1 MKALITVVVA
11 LALLAAPACSFPEP
25 TRPTAPSS
33 GALPPPEGAAAP
45 VPEAAGESGGA
56 GATES
61 AAAGSSGVVIE
72 TIEPD
77 PSVAAEPTA
86 ITIPEGSGWTH
97 PEVPLTTQQEDI
109 EACFRFASAQVARE
123 SLIDEDRYDSSAD
136 RDVYNLWGEPTLT
149 QRVDYY
155 SERRRRGALF
165 DSCMQSKGYIKN

>member
-45 VPEAAGESGGA
+45 VPESAGTAAA
-56 GATES
+56 ES
-61 AAAGSSGVVIE
+61 APAGSGGVVIDV
-72 TIEPD
+72 IEPD
-77 PSVAAEPTA
+77 PSVAAVPTA
-86 ITIPEGSGWTH
+86 VTIPEGAGWTH

>member
-11 LALLAAPACSFPEP
+11 LALLAAPACSIPEP

-45 VPEAAGESGGA
+45 VPESAGTAAA
-56 GATES
+56 ES
-61 AAAGSSGVVIE
+61 APAGSSGVVIE

>member
-45 VPEAAGESGGA
+45 VPESAGTAAA
-56 GATES
+56 ES
-61 AAAGSSGVVIE
+61 APAGSSGVVIE

-149 QRVDYY
+149 RRVDYY

>member
-11 LALLAAPACSFPEP
+11 LALLGAPACSFPEP

-45 VPEAAGESGGA
+45 VPESAGTAAA
-56 GATES
+56 ES
-61 AAAGSSGVVIE
+61 APAGSSGVVID

-77 PSVAAEPTA
+77 PSVAAVPTA
-86 ITIPEGSGWTH
+86 VTIPEGAGWTH

>member
-72 TIEPD
+72 TIEPE

-97 PEVPLTTQQEDI
+97 PGVSLTRQQEDI

-155 SERRRRGALF
+155 SERRRRGSLF